1 MIPIKDLNPS
11 RRTPVVTYAI
21 LGACLITFLWQLGLG
36 PDGMQRAI
44 FGLGLIPGV
53 VTGSVELVP
62 ELRLVPASLTFVTS
76 MFLHAGWLHLAGNM
90 LYLWIFANNI
100 EDRLGHGGFAVF
112 YLATGFAAAVSQ
124 MVPDTASTIPMVG
137 ASGAISGV
145 LGAYLVLFPRA
156 RVVVFIPISFMLLH
170 EIKAAWLLA
179 IWFAIQLFSAVAAP
193 SGAGVAWW
201 AHIGGF
207 VAGLLIALPIRYRH
221 RRRGPWG

>member
-1 MIPIKDLNPS
+1 MIPIKDLSPS
-11 RRTPVVTYAI
+11 RRTPVVTYAVLAI
-21 LGACLITFLWQLGLG
+21 CMLAFLWQVGQG
-36 PDGMQRAI
+36 VEGMQRAI

-53 VTGSVELVP
+53 ITGAVELVP
-62 ELRLVPASLTFVTS
+62 ELRLVPAGLTVITS

-90 LYLWIFANNI
+90 LYLWIFADNI
-100 EDRLGHGGFAVF
+100 EDRLGHLGFALF
-112 YLATGFAAAVSQ
+112 YITSGLAAAAAQ
-124 MVPDTASTIPMVG
+124 IAPDPASTVPMVG

-170 EIKAAWLLA
+170 EIRAFWLLA
-179 IWFAIQLFSAVAAP
+179 IWFGLQLVSAVAAP

-207 VAGLLIALPIRYRH
+207 VAGMVIALPIRH
-221 RRRGPWG
+221 RRPGPWG